1 MTAAPDTAYR
11 SAPAAALDAFGT
23 VLLPRLAPAPPP
35 ATTPAPVAA
44 GRPATAPAGPA
55 VAPAAP
61 PVTAT
66 AVPPLPSTPPPLA
79 PLPALPTAAIPPVA
93 IPTATPPATAAAP
106 RPGAE
111 QRRNVLDVLRT
122 GERRGREQLR
132 RIRSPLHGSCRIA
145 VISAKGGVGKT
156 SLVLALGAMLATE
169 RGEPVAAVDVGTHP
183 NSPAR
188 RIRPAAPAGTAELA
202 AALRDGGP
210 AGVDP
215 GSYLAPTPTGLA
227 VLAGPPYPGAGRPLD
242 EADYRAVLSVLAERY
257 PLTLTD
263 CGTGL
268 LDGPMRG
275 VLDLADQLI
284 LATTPSVDGAGSA
297 AATLDWLHAHGYGQ
311 LAERSV
317 TAISAVR
324 GAGRLVN
331 SADLRA
337 YFGTRCRGVVE
348 LPFDEHL
355 AAGAEFEPGRLGH
368 RTRRAVRELAALIGD
383 DLWRAGRPTGW

>member
-1 MTAAPDTAYR
+1 MTAGPDIAYR
-11 SAPAAALDAFGT
+11 PAPAAALDAFGT
-23 VLLPRLAPAPPP
+23 VLLPPLAPAPVPAPAAASRPVPAPIAPAPPP
-35 ATTPAPVAA
+35 LPTVAPPAATPAPA
-44 GRPATAPAGPA
+44 GL
-55 VAPAAP
+55 
-61 PVTAT
+61 
-66 AVPPLPSTPPPLA
+66 PLPP
-79 PLPALPTAAIPPVA
+79 
-93 IPTATPPATAAAP
+93 AAP

-132 RIRSPLHGSCRIA
+132 RIRSPLHGSYRIA

-169 RGEPVAAVDVGTHP
+169 RGEPVAAVDAGTHP
-183 NSPAR
+183 NPPAR
-188 RIRPAAPAGTAELA
+188 RIHPAAPAGVAELA
-202 AALRDGGP
+202 AALRSGGP
-210 AGVDP
+210 APVDP
-215 GSYLAPTPTGLA
+215 GPYLSPTPTGLA
-227 VLAGPPYPGAGRPLD
+227 VLSGPPHPGTGRPLE

-257 PLTLTD
+257 PITLTD
-263 CGTGL
+263 SGTGL
-268 LDGPMRG
+268 PDGPMRG
-275 VLDLADQLI
+275 VLELADQLV

-297 AATLDWLHAHGYGQ
+297 AATLDWLHAHGYGE

-337 YFGTRCRGVVE
+337 YFGGRCRGVVE

-355 AAGAEFEPGRLGH
+355 AAGTEFEPGRLGH

>member
-1 MTAAPDTAYR
+1 MTAGPDTAYR
-11 SAPAAALDAFGT
+11 PVPAAALDAFGT
-23 VLLPRLAPAPPP
+23 VLLPPLTPAPPP
-35 ATTPAPVAA
+35 AATPARPAAIRPAAVPPAPVVVPAA
-44 GRPATAPAGPA
+44 APAG
-55 VAPAAP
+55 
-61 PVTAT
+61 
-66 AVPPLPSTPPPLA
+66 PPLPSTPPPA
-79 PLPALPTAAIPPVA
+79 PHPVPPTAAPPAIA
-93 IPTATPPATAAAP
+93 IPTAAHPAPPTAP

-169 RGEPVAAVDVGTHP
+169 RGEPVAAVDAGTDP

-188 RIRPAAPAGTAELA
+188 RTRPAAPAGIAELA
-202 AALRDGGP
+202 AALREGGP
-210 AGVDP
+210 AAVDP
-215 GSYLAPTPTGLA
+215 GSYLSPTPTGLA

-263 CGTGL
+263 SGTGL

-275 VLDLADQLI
+275 VLDLADQLV

-297 AATLDWLHAHGYGQ
+297 AATLDWLHAHGYGE